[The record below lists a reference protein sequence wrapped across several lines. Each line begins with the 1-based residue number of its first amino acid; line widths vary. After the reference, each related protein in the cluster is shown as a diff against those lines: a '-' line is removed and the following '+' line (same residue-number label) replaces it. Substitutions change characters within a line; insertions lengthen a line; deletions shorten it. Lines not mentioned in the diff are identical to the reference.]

1 MFAMRDRFGFRPLS
15 LGRLQN
21 GGYIVASETC
31 AFDLVGAEFIRD
43 VEPGE
48 LLVFEEGKA
57 PQSIKI
63 FEPTPKHCI
72 FEYVYF
78 ARPDSTVFGQSVYQT
93 RKNMGA
99 ELAKIAPVD
108 ADVVIPVPDGG
119 VPAAI
124 GYAQQSGIPY
134 EMGIMRNHYIGRTFI
149 EPTQEMR
156 DLKVKMK
163 LSPMPEVIQSKKVI
177 VIDDS
182 IVRGTTSRRIV
193 RMLKEA
199 GAAEVHMR
207 ISSPPTTDPC
217 FYGVDTP
224 DKSKLIAANM
234 SVDEICKYIEAD
246 SLAYL
251 DEAALLRSV
260 NASDESYCTA
270 CFTGK
275 YIV

>member
-1 MFAMRDRFGFRPLS
+1 M
-15 LGRLQN
+15 
-21 GGYIVASETC
+21 
-31 AFDLVGAEFIRD
+31 
-43 VEPGE
+43 
-48 LLVFEEGKA
+48 
-57 PQSIKI
+57 
-63 FEPTPKHCI
+63 
-72 FEYVYF
+72 
-78 ARPDSTVFGQSVYQT
+78 
-93 RKNMGA
+93 
-99 ELAKIAPVD
+99 
-108 ADVVIPVPDGG
+108 VIPVPDGG

-124 GYAQQSGIPY
+124 GYAQESGIPY
-134 EMGIMRNHYIGRTFI
+134 EMGIMRNHYVGRTFI

-163 LSPMPEVIQSKKVI
+163 LSPMVDVIKGKRLI
-177 VIDDS
+177 VVDDS

-217 FYGVDTP
+217 YYGVDTP
-224 DKSKLIAANM
+224 DKDKLIAANM
-234 SVDEICKYIEAD
+234 SVDEICEYIEAD

-251 DEAALLRSV
+251 SEEGLLRSV
-260 NASDESYCTA
+260 GAKDESYCTA